1 MTYAAVHAR
10 TGVHVV
16 LAAHRAVANGLRVN
30 GRRGAHPASGTFF
43 FLRCLFRSQ
52 SKRRFPLN
60 GALLRLGHG
69 VVLPLSGDVFRV
81 GAFVRRVAIHPSG
94 NVTLPLF
101 LCEAVL
107 LRPSIQID
115 FLILFFNDS
124 YLHFLYVS
132 DESVQRR
139 IPCMMSFP
147 NAE

>member
-1 MTYAAVHAR
+1 MLTLLRGAVTYAAVHAR

-81 GAFVRRVAIHPSG
+81 GAFVLRVAINPSG
-94 NVTLPLF
+94 NVILPLF
-101 LCEAVL
+101 FLWSGVATSLDTNGIPDFVL
-107 LRPSIQID
+107 
-115 FLILFFNDS
+115 
-124 YLHFLYVS
+124 
-132 DESVQRR
+132 QR
-139 IPCMMSFP
+139 
-147 NAE
+147 